1 MPPSN
6 PTLMPNKFF
15 ELNCTSPNNTIPK
28 PVVTMSF
35 IWPACHDTS
44 ATITDLIEGT
54 RSKMKIKAL
63 SSIPV
68 IVVARGEF
76 IVVHLNI
83 QRFNRNA

>member
-1 MPPSN
+1 
-6 PTLMPNKFF
+6 MPNKFF

-35 IWPACHDTS
+35 IWPAFHDTT
-44 ATITDLIEGT
+44 AMNVRQIPQQGT
-54 RSKMKIKAL
+54 GTHSKMNFKA
-63 SSIPV
+63 SCSVPV
-68 IVVARGEF
+68 IVVAKGEF